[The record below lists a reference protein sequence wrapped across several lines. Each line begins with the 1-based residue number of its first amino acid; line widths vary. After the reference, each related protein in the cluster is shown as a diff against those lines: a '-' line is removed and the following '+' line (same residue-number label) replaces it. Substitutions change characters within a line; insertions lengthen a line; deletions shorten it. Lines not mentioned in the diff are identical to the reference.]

1 MSTKKRP
8 YVPKTKGCYP
18 CSRRRIHCDRTEP
31 TCHKCAARGL
41 QCTGLGLKL
50 RFPYGAPVSVSTISE
65 APGTSHLS
73 RPNAFRANDPAFA
86 SRSSYD
92 QTFPPEVLHGFGS
105 TEHLPPSVS
114 LSNGD
119 ISHSTTSSS
128 QQHVSKDLSSYSA
141 FGASVELE
149 RHETS
154 LARFNQIGG
163 IPHIPAE
170 ITPLWKRIMCKYFSD
185 NIAPEMTAIDGS
197 HNEWRH
203 LVLSLAQTDNLV
215 MDAVVTVAF
224 YHLELNKST
233 QAHKRTKCE
242 LSATRSDLRDPNEMY
257 NRVIQGLRSQP
268 GLNSGNVNIKISVS
282 ITILILFV
290 GAMVTGGS
298 DFLLLSRMLES
309 AIEAMGGEDK
319 LPRVYASDFIKN
331 QNHKIRIY
339 AAPLLNERRGLQFI
353 SSQTHKEQLF
363 NSLTHR
369 LLDYP
374 EHSPT
379 MMLVRDLVQQALDLY
394 IAQFDYR
401 TDDQA
406 SEELGNMTSIIRVQ
420 HFKETLEAFPQGAP
434 GERVLVWAC
443 FIAASASIL
452 DEHKEFF
459 EQILLRHQS
468 RNGFIN
474 ILEGLECLR
483 RIWSR
488 TSQERWT
495 SLLAQVNVLVM

>member
-1 MSTKKRP
+1 MSSKKRP
-8 YVPKTKGCYP
+8 YIPKTKGCYP

-31 TCHKCAARGL
+31 TCQKCAARGL

-50 RFPYGAPVSVSTISE
+50 RFPYGAPISVSTASE
-65 APGTSHLS
+65 APGRGRQRSSKT
-73 RPNAFRANDPAFA
+73 FRAQDLVFA
-86 SRSSYD
+86 SEGNFD
-92 QTFPPEVLHGFGS
+92 QIFPPVILNGFGS
-105 TEHLPPSVS
+105 AEDVLPTLSLYNGEVS
-114 LSNGD
+114 RLTSNSSPQDVHEGLS
-119 ISHSTTSSS
+119 T
-128 QQHVSKDLSSYSA
+128 YSIVGTGVEFERYETA
-141 FGASVELE
+141 LAS
-149 RHETS
+149 
-154 LARFNQIGG
+154 FNEIGG
-163 IPHIPAE
+163 IPLIPTE
-170 ITPLWKRIMCKYFSD
+170 PTPLWKRIMCKYY
-185 NIAPEMTAIDGS
+185 NIAPEMTAIDGT

-203 LVLSLAQTDNLV
+203 LVLPLAQTDNLV
-215 MDAVVTVAF
+215 MDAVITVAF
-224 YHLELNKST
+224 YHLELNTST
-233 QAHKRTKCE
+233 HAHRRTKCE
-242 LSATRSDLRDPNEMY
+242 LSATRNDLRDPNEMY
-257 NRVIQGLRSQP
+257 NRVILGLRSQP
-268 GLNSGNVNIKISVS
+268 GLNSGDVNIKISVS

-290 GAMVTGGS
+290 GVMVTGGS

-331 QNHKIRIY
+331 QNHKIRVY
-339 AAPLLNERRGLQFI
+339 AAPLLNESRGIEFI

-401 TDDQA
+401 TDDHA

-452 DEHKEFF
+452 NEHKEFF